1 MSWRTTISLGVTFVV
16 LLIVWGVWKSPEPPP
31 RETKRIFEWLYEQC
45 TKVEVQPLGEAEIIF
60 ERRPTAPA
68 GITWWIT
75 KPIDRPAWE
84 PFVSEMLGGLRD
96 LTNYGAVPPGTKG
109 HDLEAAGV
117 DKPELV
123 VHVHRGDEK
132 KTFKFG
138 RTVSH
143 DPSQRWFLVE
153 GDANL
158 YFGPQTAFE
167 PYKRSLSQFRN
178 HGLVFIDRI
187 RVHKVELLDRHAKVT
202 ATKCTKC
209 EGVIGAA
216 GKCLKCGEP
225 GPVGSE
231 DVVDVSEF
239 EFLENRSQQRGW
251 YWTKANGKKVEE
263 RLDEVK
269 VSHLLSEL
277 MTLQANDFIET
288 SDLAKYGLDKPGT
301 LYRLHVKDGAKVG
314 VLLGKSE
321 KVRDKDVTYVMI
333 EGAGEVALVET
344 RRLDQTERK
353 LGAFRSVLVYDFE
366 RAEVAWVE
374 LAITGLGRVQMSRHE
389 ERLEG
394 QPEPVEKWTVEHP
407 AVRTKENPG
416 GLLVNEDQ
424 LEIFMNALLS
434 TFRIKDK
441 DGFLGPQPD
450 LSLFGLNP
458 PMGKLTIQLNR
469 RNGTQEQLV
478 YPLGCKVAG
487 GDTYFMKPPPS
498 EEVFAAHPDAWRRME
513 RLELNFR
520 DAGVYY
526 PPQASLIDFSV
537 DLDPEVGI
545 ERKYYRLA
553 KQDGKWV
560 FTDSVNKGAEV
571 DEKAL
576 GDVRSLLSF
585 IAADE
590 FITRRPEEHAKF
602 GFQGQKSFGKV
613 EIVCDDRK
621 LNGIFKIGKGVDG
634 VLYGMMD
641 GDPTVFKY
649 KKENVDTLRKGVRKK

>member
-1 MSWRTTISLGVTFVV
+1 MSWRTTISLGATFVV
-16 LLIVWGVWKSPEPPP
+16 LLVVWGVWKSPEPPV
-31 RETKRIFEWLYEQC
+31 RGTERIFTWLYDQC
-45 TKVEVQPLGEAEIIF
+45 TKVEVQPIGEAEIIF

-96 LTNYGAVPPGTKG
+96 LTTYGAVPPGTKG

-123 VHVHRGDEK
+123 VHVHRGDER

-138 RTVSH
+138 RTVAH

-167 PYKRSLSQFRN
+167 PYKRQLSDFRN

-187 RVHKVELLDRHAKVT
+187 RVHRVELLDRHTKVI
-202 ATKCTKC
+202 KS
-209 EGVIGAA
+209 
-216 GKCLKCGEP
+216 
-225 GPVGSE
+225 GSTE
-231 DVVDVSEF
+231 TSEEVVDAHEF

-251 YWTKANGKKVEE
+251 YWTKANGRKVEE

-269 VSHLLSEL
+269 VNHLLSEL

-288 SDLAKYGLDKPGT
+288 ADLAKYGLDKPGT
-301 LYRLHVKDGAKVG
+301 HYRLHVKDGAKVG
-314 VLLGKSE
+314 VLLGKAE
-321 KVRDKDVTYVMI
+321 KVRDKDMTYVMI
-333 EGAGEVALVET
+333 EGAGEIALVET
-344 RRLDQTERK
+344 RRLEQTERK
-353 LGAFRSVLVYDFE
+353 LGAFRSLLAYDFE
-366 RAEVAWVE
+366 RAEVAWVD

-407 AVRTKENPG
+407 PVKAKGNPG
-416 GLLVNEDQ
+416 GLLVNEEQ
-424 LEIFMNALLS
+424 LEIFMNALLA
-434 TFRIKDK
+434 TFRINGK

-478 YPLGCKVAG
+478 YPIACKVAG
-487 GDTYFMKPPPS
+487 GDTYFMKPGS
-498 EEVFAAHPDAWRRME
+498 DEVFAAHPDAWRRME

-526 PPQASLIDFSV
+526 PPRASLIDVSV
-537 DLDPEVGI
+537 DLDSEAGI
-545 ERKYYRLA
+545 ERVYYRVA
-553 KQDGKWV
+553 KQDGNWV
-560 FTDSVNKGAEV
+560 FTDSVNKGAPI
-571 DEKAL
+571 DEDKL
-576 GDVRSLLSF
+576 STVLSLLSF
-585 IAADE
+585 IAAEE
-590 FITRRPEEHAKF
+590 FVTRRPEEHAKF
-602 GFQGQKSFGKV
+602 GFQGQKSHGKV

-621 LNGIFKIGKGVDG
+621 LNGVFKIGRGVDG
-634 VLYGMMD
+634 ILYGMMD
-641 GDPTVFKY
+641 GDPTVFRY
-649 KKENVDTLRKGVRKK
+649 KKENVDTLRRSVRKK